1 MNTKRPNIKNNEVGN
16 LYLLKNYIRGFNT
29 NFKYI
34 YIFGIVVVVV
44 CVFVVFFYTFIED
57 FTVERLN
64 SKKSVSLD
72 EFNKIF
78 DSSMVTLP
86 KNIYALGYDNDAM
99 INYNIKE
106 GVVDTFIEYFNTE
119 ILPSIERPKF
129 YYLLC
134 TYDGYLERNRVSNT
148 PLVPYYPTKDE
159 YLNKDEIK
167 LKDPSKYPVLH
178 SNEYVFAYCRRVND
192 KKVILVPDTQ
202 YISSH
207 SHKDLFKTVDDNR
220 VKFNEKKNICVWR
233 GPTPNGSNEN
243 FFEPEGKNGMN
254 QRVYFADLYNK
265 GKFNKV
271 DYSETFMEQKEQL
284 KYKYILSID
293 GWTNQWNGI
302 AWRLYSGSVLLKTKS
317 VWEQWFYKD
326 LKEWVH
332 YVPVKN
338 DFSDLNEQ
346 IEWCINNDD
355 KCKEIAENARK
366 FAIHTYDWNNVKN
379 YTINIFNGSLALYT

>member
-1 MNTKRPNIKNNEVGN
+1 
-16 LYLLKNYIRGFNT
+16 
-29 NFKYI
+29 
-34 YIFGIVVVVV
+34 
-44 CVFVVFFYTFIED
+44 
-57 FTVERLN
+57 
-64 SKKSVSLD
+64 
-72 EFNKIF
+72 
-78 DSSMVTLP
+78 MVTLP

-99 INYNIKE
+99 IAYNIKE
-106 GVVDTFIEYFNTE
+106 DFNHTFIEYFNTE
-119 ILPSIERPKF
+119 ILPSIEKPKF

-134 TYDGYLERNRVSNT
+134 TYDGYLERNRICNT
-148 PLVPYYPTKDE
+148 QLSPYYPTKDE

-167 LKDPSKYPVLH
+167 LKDCSKYPVLH
-178 SNEYVFAYCRRVND
+178 SNKYVFAYCRRVND
-192 KKVILVPDTQ
+192 KKVILVPDTH

-207 SHKDLFKTVDDNR
+207 SYKDLFKKIDDNR
-220 VKFNEKKNICVWR
+220 VNFNEKKNICLWR
-233 GPTPNGSNEN
+233 GPVSNGANEN
-243 FFEPEGKNGMN
+243 FFEPDGKNGLN
-254 QRVYFADLYNK
+254 QRAYFAELYNK

-271 DYSETFMEQKEQL
+271 DYSETFMEQKDQL

-293 GWTNQWNGI
+293 GWTNQWDGT

-355 KCKEIAENARK
+355 KCKEIAENASK

-379 YTINIFNGSLALYT
+379 YTINVFNDSLALYD